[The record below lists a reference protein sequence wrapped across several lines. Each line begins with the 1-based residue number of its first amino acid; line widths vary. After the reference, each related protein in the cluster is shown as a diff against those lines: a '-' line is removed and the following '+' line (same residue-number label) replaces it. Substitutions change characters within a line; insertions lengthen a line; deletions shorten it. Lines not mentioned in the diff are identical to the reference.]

1 MVRANVFPKLQTEK
15 ILVRQL
21 SKKCPFRKGFDRHHV
36 KVSQILSK
44 SPWQPIYHVISSFS
58 GKLIVKMSPLVLSE
72 ISGVFF
78 IHCLPMRSIVFSI
91 TRICDCQFKCNY
103 LKNENPFLNFLF
115 NFWNLHQIWNFLKKK
130 MMVIANVFPKLQT
143 VKNFF
148 TPLCKK
154 RRFGTRLDSPSVKVS
169 QILAKSPWER
179 FYHVF

>member
-44 SPWQPIYHVISSFS
+44 SPWQPIYHVISSFW
-58 GKLIVKMSPLVLSE
+58 GKLVVKMSPLVLSE

-103 LKNENPFLNFLF
+103 LKNENLFLNFVF
-115 NFWNLHQIWNFLKKK
+115 DFCNLHQIWNILKKK

-143 VKNFF
+143 MKSFVI
-148 TPLCKK
+148 PLCKK
-154 RRFGTRLDSPSVKVS
+154 RCFRTRFLTQHDKVY
-169 QILAKSPWER
+169 QTLPKSPWEH
-179 FYHVF
+179 F